1 LRVGSD
7 CFYPAW
13 SPMLSEIN
21 VVSPFHF
28 FAPAL
33 HPLSGPYS
41 IGFYLYFDLAP
52 EVDIATGIS

>member
-1 LRVGSD
+1 
-7 CFYPAW
+7 
-13 SPMLSEIN
+13 MLSGIN